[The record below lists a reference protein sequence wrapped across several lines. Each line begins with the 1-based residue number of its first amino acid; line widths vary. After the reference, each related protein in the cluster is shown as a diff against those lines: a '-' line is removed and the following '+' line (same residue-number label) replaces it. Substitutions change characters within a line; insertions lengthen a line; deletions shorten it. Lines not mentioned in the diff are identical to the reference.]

1 MRCKN
6 TPFFHFDVRGNEIM
20 SAAFNT
26 TAFSV
31 HLWSMKIW
39 IILLLPVIFCSK
51 LVAQELSDTLPYSL
65 YKDRVILFSDLGF
78 NAAPFTLRDDFNEG
92 QEKLKYKHNLKLSLG
107 LGVMYKWFSLRIGF
121 GLPGTLRPKSRF
133 GNSQITD
140 LGLTFNFK
148 KTFWD
153 IDGRNYY
160 GYSIVDANQWNDT
173 LNTLTP
179 NLIRPTTRAV
189 SFSTNVWYFQNKHFK
204 MPAVLGKVGHYNE
217 AEKTWYLKGTVNFFG
232 ISNEAKALA
241 PVELIDTTQTKSSAH
256 TIAAVD
262 IGVVPGYAYVGR
274 INHWQFSAFG
284 GLGAVVQSKIYT
296 AGQTSRGLIGLAP
309 RLDLRFIAGYSKPE
323 YFVWFVTDF
332 DVKSIRF
339 QEMRYNQTFYSLK
352 VVAGIRLDN
361 KKEDESDQ
369 AN

>member
-6 TPFFHFDVRGNEIM
+6 TAFFHFDVQGSEIM
-20 SAAFNT
+20 RVAFNT
-26 TAFSV
+26 IAFSV
-31 HLWSMKIW
+31 PLWSMKIW
-39 IILLLPVIFCSK
+39 IFILLPVFFCVESN
-51 LVAQELSDTLPYSL
+51 AQESPDTLPYSL

-78 NAAPFTLRDDFNEG
+78 SAAPFTLKDNFSEG

-133 GNSQITD
+133 GNTQITD

-160 GYSIVDANQWNDT
+160 GYSIVDANHWNDT
-173 LNTLTP
+173 LNNLTP
-179 NLIRPTTRAV
+179 NLIRPTTRAL

-204 MPAVLGKVGHYNE
+204 MPAVIGKVGHYNT
-217 AEKTWYLKGTVNFFG
+217 AEKTWYLKGTLNFFG

-284 GLGAVVQSKIYT
+284 GLGAVIQSKIYT
-296 AGQTSRGLIGLAP
+296 VGQSTKGLLGLAP
-309 RLDLRFIAGYSKPE
+309 RLDLRFIVGYSKPD

-352 VVAGIRLDN
+352 VVAGVRL
-361 KKEDESDQ
+361 KKKIEGLKD
-369 AN
+369 